1 MGFIQ
6 NLLQNAQQGTNSPM
20 QSAQSRFGQSGLL
33 ESLRNMQGPTQNLP
47 TNRQASQGGS
57 APFGGGLGGGIQGI
71 MEQLRSQLG
80 QQGLGGGLQPQG
92 GPRDLSSMIQT
103 RGPNGQTGYQTPEG
117 ARMFGTGSG
126 TPTTGQWNPRMPTPQ
141 IPQMPRFPSP
151 TSTGIPWQ
159 PGVGFP
165 GGSPIPGGQPP
176 SGGIPTMPQKPPST
190 TPMINP
196 RPGGTFT
203 LPNVGGTRTNPTYT
217 GGGFA
222 TGDPQ
227 PTQPQQ
233 PTQTQS
239 RYGSLS
245 GIQRPTTLRR

>member
-71 MEQLRSQLG
+71 IEQLRSQLG
-80 QQGLGGGLQPQG
+80 QQGLGGSIGTNDRITAQPGSFAATGQWNPRMPTPQVPQG
-92 GPRDLSSMIQT
+92 
-103 RGPNGQTGYQTPEG
+103 
-117 ARMFGTGSG
+117 
-126 TPTTGQWNPRMPTPQ
+126 PTTGQWNPRMPTPQ

-151 TSTGIPWQ
+151 TSTGININQ
-159 PGVGFP
+159 MPGFTPTGPSWAP
-165 GGSPIPGGQPP
+165 GSGPGSTPMPP
-176 SGGIPTMPQKPPST
+176 TVKPPST
-190 TPMINP
+190 PMVNPQMP
-196 RPGGTFT
+196 RPTIGMGT
-203 LPNVGGTRTNPTYT
+203 PT